1 MKNNTTLLA
10 FGTFGSPNGF
20 TQTAFLGN
28 TDIRLKEFDLN
39 TNAIKLFPNTNLT
52 AVRKEMHGL
61 SYAFYSF
68 AREKGSTR
76 GGTFIG
82 SALYYEGLKAKE
94 DISVKVLKDFHQY
107 LIQNNVANEEIKVSH
122 SNELNIAKPQD
133 FDKLEMNAEDKIPSV
148 SFTKNHLVIYDK
160 NGSSRLNDYLKKAPL
175 LFPKYDVIYFT
186 ADEQVAKY
194 VQERGLFTLTDK
206 NGFFQEIEKIEQ
218 EKERKIQ
225 KIFSDLEA
233 EIQALENDKNNIVQN
248 ILTEIDK
255 QQKKHNENAE
265 KIKEYNDNVSKI
277 KNLYSEYKTELQ
289 KLSQE
294 FRLNRAVDIILQK
307 RKTLKDNLD
316 KNVLPLKKV
325 SSISTIAENRIH
337 QVYTP
342 PPTTYH
348 IDKNEFNELKKQE
361 NKWFKI
367 AFFTGIFAI
376 ILLLVS
382 LGLGWWGYSK
392 YSELEKKIDNYNM
405 DSYNNELLNESSYQN
420 QEVPTTT
427 SSEEKEEYDFLNQND
442 IDYVNKTLGLNK
454 AEIDDVVEEIFKKN
468 PKDIGKPFENK
479 KEKYSITLYEM
490 NKECFEIKDRDTIIT
505 KPLIKIP
512 KERK

>member
-94 DISVKVLKDFHQY
+94 DISMEVLKNFHQY
-107 LIQNNVANEEIKVSH
+107 LIQNNVANEEIKVLH
-122 SNELNIAKPQD
+122 SNELSIAKPQD
-133 FDKLEMNAEDKIPSV
+133 FDKLEMNTEEKIPST

-160 NGSSRLNDYLKKAPL
+160 NGSSILNGYLKKAPL

-233 EIQALENDKNNIVQN
+233 EIQTLENDKNNIVQN

-255 QQKKHNENAE
+255 QQKKHNENAN
-265 KIKEYNDNVSKI
+265 KIGEYHNNVSKI
-277 KNLYSEYKTELQ
+277 KSLYYEYKTELQ
-289 KLSQE
+289 KLLQE
-294 FRLNRAVDIILQK
+294 FRSNGAIEIVLQK
-307 RKTLKDNLD
+307 KKTLKDNLD
-316 KNVLPLKKV
+316 RNILPLKKV
-325 SSISTIAENRIH
+325 SSISTIVENRVH

-342 PPTTYH
+342 PITNN
-348 IDKNEFNELKKQE
+348 IDEEKINELKKDE
-361 NKWFKI
+361 NRWFKI
-367 AFFTGIFAI
+367 AFFTGIFALV
-376 ILLLVS
+376 LLLTS
-382 LGLGWWGYSK
+382 LGIGWWGYSK
-392 YSELEKKIDNYNM
+392 YSELEKKM
-405 DSYNNELLNESSYQN
+405 DSYKTDSYKNELLNENSYPN
-420 QEVPTTT
+420 EEIPTDT

-442 IDYVNKTLGLNK
+442 VDYVNKTLGLHK

>member
-20 TQTAFLGN
+20 RQTAFLGN
-28 TDIRLKEFDLN
+28 TDIRLKEFDLD

-133 FDKLEMNAEDKIPSV
+133 FDKLEMNAEDKIPST

-160 NGSSRLNDYLKKAPL
+160 NGSSRLNEYLKNAPL

-186 ADEQVAKY
+186 ADEQVARY
-194 VQERGLFTLTDK
+194 VQERGLFTLADR
-206 NGFFQEIEKIEQ
+206 NGFLQEIEKVEQ
-218 EKERKIQ
+218 EKARKIQ
-225 KIFSDLEA
+225 KILSDLEA
-233 EIQALENDKNNIVQN
+233 EIQTLENDKNNIVQN
-248 ILTEIDK
+248 VLTEIEK
-255 QQKKHNENAE
+255 QQKKHNENAK
-265 KIKEYNDNVSKI
+265 KIEEYNNNVSKI
-277 KNLYSEYKTELQ
+277 KTLYYEYKTELQ
-289 KLSQE
+289 KLLQE
-294 FRLNRAVDIILQK
+294 FRSNGAIDIILQK
-307 RKTLKDNLD
+307 KKTLKDNLD
-316 KNVLPLKKV
+316 RHLLPLKKV
-325 SSISTIAENRIH
+325 LSINTIVENRMNN
-337 QVYTP
+337 VYTP
-342 PPTTYH
+342 PPTTYN
-348 IDKNEFNELKKQE
+348 IDEHEFNELKKQE
-361 NKWFKI
+361 NKWSKI
-367 AFFTGIFAI
+367 AFFMGVFAVV
-376 ILLLVS
+376 LLLTS

-392 YSELEKKIDNYNM
+392 YSELEKRM
-405 DSYNNELLNESSYQN
+405 SSYKEYELLNEQN
-420 QEVPTTT
+420 EEISAATDTL
-427 SSEEKEEYDFLNQND
+427 SEEKEKYDFLNQND
-442 IDYVNKTLGLNK
+442 IDYVNKTLGLHK

-468 PKDIGKPFENK
+468 PKDIGKPFEKK
-479 KEKYSITLYEM
+479 KEKYSTMLYEM
-490 NKECFEIKDRDTIIT
+490 NNECFEIKDGDTIIT

-512 KERK
+512 KERKND